1 MKPKTY
7 KVLEMCIEN
16 GIKMGIARVLKHN
29 DRPTTEF
36 IGLAINAAIDYEI
49 REWFELE
56 VDND

>member
-16 GIKMGIARVLKHN
+16 GIKMGISWAHKN
-29 DRPTTEF
+29 DDRPTTEV

-49 REWFELE
+49 RKWFELE